1 MSVGYGVR
9 DGTGKGRM
17 APGHALDPHLSAVG
31 LGREI
36 GPSKGRWLRRGW
48 SSPYGASLVATYGPP
63 AHPRRLLRTGGT
75 SPRAARRPR
84 ERGASPS
91 GLPLMGPQ
99 CSACP
104 ARPGILLGEGCA
116 PRTPAGRGL
125 GLVLRPWVGPPA
137 RHHPQALQARPS
149 ECLGAEGRGQAK
161 SGWPPQ
167 GEWAGN
173 ALALAARPATP
184 VDSRT
189 RDPSP

>member
-1 MSVGYGVR
+1 MGSEMVR
-9 DGTGKGRM
+9 GRGEWHQGTPWTHTFRRWAWGGR
-17 APGHALDPHLSAVG
+17 
-31 LGREI
+31 LG
-36 GPSKGRWLRRGW
+36 LRRDDGCGGDGRLPTVRPW
-48 SSPYGASLVATYGPP
+48 LGPP